1 MRPATA
7 TGLIGEY
14 IAASAIL
21 DLGFRV
27 SLSQQDKVDL
37 VAWHDE
43 DPQLFLRVQVKSC
56 DISQRHDGRFQFNLA
71 AGGGSKRLPKVS
83 DHDIVAL
90 VSIHDRRCVF
100 FATESIR
107 QKTKRFSKRFF
118 QSSHVEQDSWQKA
131 LRIVKERRK

>member
-56 DISQRHDGRFQFNLA
+56 DISQRHDGRFFNLA

-100 FATESIR
+100 LCHRKHQA
-107 QKTKRFSKRFF
+107 K
-118 QSSHVEQDSWQKA
+118 DKA
-131 LRIVKERRK
+131 L

>member
-71 AGGGSKRLPKVS
+71 AGGGSKG
-83 DHDIVAL
+83 
-90 VSIHDRRCVF
+90 F
-100 FATESIR
+100 
-107 QKTKRFSKRFF
+107 
-118 QSSHVEQDSWQKA
+118 
-131 LRIVKERRK
+131 RK